1 MSTTAFIILDL
12 QQGII
17 PMIGDIDR
25 EGYLKLVAQ
34 TAQKAREA
42 GVQVIHVRTAF
53 RPGYE
58 DLATRNKFM
67 SGLSTMGEG
76 MFTEGHASSDFDPAV
91 APPAG
96 SKDIVVTKKRVSAFA
111 GSDLD
116 TVLRTLKIDTLVLA
130 GVATS
135 GAVLSTLRQAADLD
149 FIITIVEDLCLDRD
163 PKVHRVLTEKV
174 FPRQATISSAK
185 EWIESL
191 N

>member
-1 MSTTAFIILDL
+1 MPTTAFIILDL
-12 QQGII
+12 QQGVI

-25 EGYLKLVAQ
+25 EGYLKHVAE
-34 TAQKAREA
+34 TAKQAREA
-42 GVQVIHVRTAF
+42 GAQVIHVRTAF
-53 RPGYE
+53 RGGYE

-67 SGLSTMGEG
+67 GPLATMGEG
-76 MFTEGHASSDFDPAV
+76 MFTEGHVSAEFDPAV
-91 APPAG
+91 APVEG
-96 SKDIVVTKKRVSAFA
+96 SKDIVVTKKRTSAFA

-116 TVLRTLKIDTLVLA
+116 VVLRTLKIDTLALA

-149 FIITIVEDLCLDRD
+149 YVVTVVEDLCLDRD
-163 PKVHRVLTEKV
+163 PEVHRVLTEKV

>member
-12 QQGII
+12 QQGVI

-34 TAQKAREA
+34 TAQQAREA

-53 RPGYE
+53 RSGYE

-67 SGLSTMGEG
+67 GGLSTMGEG
-76 MFTEGHASSDFDPAV
+76 MFTEGHASTDFDPAV

-96 SKDIVVTKKRVSAFA
+96 STDIVVTKKRTSAFG

-149 FIITIVEDLCLDRD
+149 FIITIVKDLCLDRD
-163 PKVHRVLTEKV
+163 PEVHRVLTEKV

>member
-1 MSTTAFIILDL
+1 MSTTAFLILDL
-12 QQGII
+12 QQSII

-25 EGYLKLVAQ
+25 EGYLKFVAQ

-53 RPGYE
+53 RSGYE
-58 DLATRNKFM
+58 DLATRNKLM
-67 SGLSTMGEG
+67 GALSTIGEG
-76 MFTEGHASSDFDPAV
+76 MFTESHAFSDFDPVV

-96 SKDIVVTKKRVSAFA
+96 SKDIIVTKKRTSAFV

-116 TVLRTLKIDTLVLA
+116 VVLRTLKIDTLVLV

-149 FIITIVEDLCLDRD
+149 FVITVVEDLCLDGD
-163 PKVHRVLTEKV
+163 QEVHRVLTEKV
-174 FPRQATISSAK
+174 FPRQATIASAK

>member
-1 MSTTAFIILDL
+1 MPTTAFIILDL

-25 EGYLKLVAQ
+25 EGYLKQVAE
-34 TAQKAREA
+34 TAKQAREA
-42 GVQVIHVRTAF
+42 GAQVIHVRTAL
-53 RPGYE
+53 RAGYE

-67 SGLSTMGEG
+67 GPLSTIGEG
-76 MFTEGHASSDFDPAV
+76 MFTEGHASAEFDPIV
-91 APPAG
+91 APAAG
-96 SKDIVVTKKRVSAFA
+96 SKDIVVTKKRTSAFA

-116 TVLRTLKIDTLVLA
+116 VVLRTLKIDTLALA

-135 GAVLSTLRQAADLD
+135 GAVLSTLGQAADLD
-149 FIITIVEDLCLDRD
+149 YVVTVVEDLCLDRD
-163 PKVHRVLTEKV
+163 SEVHRVLTEKV

>member
-1 MSTTAFIILDL
+1 MTTTAFIILDL

-17 PMIGDIDR
+17 PMIGDIDS
-25 EGYLKLVAQ
+25 EGYLKHVAE
-34 TAQKAREA
+34 TAKQAREA
-42 GVQVIHVRTAF
+42 GAQVIHVRTAF
-53 RPGYE
+53 RAGYE

-67 SGLSTMGEG
+67 GPLSTMGEG
-76 MFTEGHASSDFDPAV
+76 MFTEGHASSEFDPIV
-91 APPAG
+91 APAAD
-96 SKDIVVTKKRVSAFA
+96 SKDIVVTKKRTSAFA

-116 TVLRTLKIDTLVLA
+116 VVLRTLKIDTLALA

-149 FIITIVEDLCLDRD
+149 FVVTVVEDLCLDRD
-163 PKVHRVLTEKV
+163 PEVHRVLTEKV

>member
-17 PMIGDIDR
+17 PMMGDIDR
-25 EGYLKLVAQ
+25 DGYLKLVAQ
-34 TAQKAREA
+34 TAQQAREA

-53 RPGYE
+53 RSGYE
-58 DLATRNKFM
+58 DLATRNKHM
-67 SGLSTMGEG
+67 GGLSTMGEG
-76 MFTEGHASSDFDPAV
+76 TFTEGHVSSDFDPAV
-91 APPAG
+91 VPPAG
-96 SKDIVVTKKRVSAFA
+96 SKDIVVTKKRISAFV

-116 TVLRTLKIDTLVLA
+116 IVLRTLKIDTLVLA

-149 FIITIVEDLCLDRD
+149 FVITVVEDLCLDHD
-163 PKVHRVLTEKV
+163 LEVHRVLTEKV
-174 FPRQATISSAK
+174 FSRQATVSSAK

-191 N
+191 S